1 MIKCFFVA
9 FLLVVI
15 FSLLIEFARFIQ
27 LRTKSGQ
34 VEDLFKRE
42 EIEKIVDEAQEACE
56 EFKEDI
62 QDELDEIY
70 EEFVELKEDLEEI
83 FKPEPVVF
91 INESGS
97 SKKYHSSKTAHNM
110 EKSKMVKLSE
120 AEEAGYT
127 PCAKCFKK

>member
-9 FLLVVI
+9 FLLVVV
-15 FSLLIEFARFIQ
+15 FALLIELARFIQ
-27 LRTKSGQ
+27 LRAKSGQ
-34 VEDLFKRE
+34 LEDLLKKE

-56 EFKEDI
+56 EFKED
-62 QDELDEIY
+62 
-70 EEFVELKEDLEEI
+70 LEEI

-91 INESGS
+91 INEGGS

-110 EKSKMVKLSE
+110 EKGKMVKLSE
-120 AEEAGYT
+120 AEAAGYT